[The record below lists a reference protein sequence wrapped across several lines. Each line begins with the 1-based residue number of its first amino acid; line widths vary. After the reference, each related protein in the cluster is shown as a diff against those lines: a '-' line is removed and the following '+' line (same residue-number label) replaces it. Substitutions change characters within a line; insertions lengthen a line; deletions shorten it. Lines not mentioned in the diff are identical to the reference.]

1 MLIKS
6 DLKAMKQLIDGS
18 INSALKNRPTNND
31 LIGLAR
37 GTEIDKL
44 KLNFLDKLEK
54 WKNEIINKIDPVLGR
69 VKTAE
74 EENIVLRARE
84 DSRQEE
90 RQVLE
95 GRIKKLEFIHPNNRH
110 IEP

>member
-74 EENIVLRARE
+74 EENIVLRSRE
-84 DSRQEE
+84 DGRQEE
-90 RQVLE
+90 RDILSE
-95 GRIKKLEFIHPNNRH
+95 RIKKLESIHPNNRH
-110 IEP
+110 V